1 MTLGCE
7 RNYSK
12 AECRNEKDSAAFYN
26 MVSMSNIVWKD
37 NPYFEDEH
45 MDDCNCWAALYKN
58 GTCTKQGM
66 PLRYVKRTHE
76 ADNSTTTFLKIGKN
90 SIQSSK
96 GYENPFGNPLPIK
109 TTSNK
114 AIVHIIVVTL
124 VLSIVLCS
132 AMVIS
137 LHYIYK
143 LRVLKYKR
151 LTESGNFGGMNEDF
165 AMRRFTYNELRRA
178 TNHFKEEV
186 GKGSFGAV
194 YRGALNK
201 GKRLIAVKR
210 LEKLV
215 EDGERVFQAEV
226 RAIGNTHLRN
236 LVRLLLLRVR
246 KGFWFMN
253 T

>member
-1 MTLGCE
+1 MDVYTATITFCYSYANEMTLGCE

-109 TTSNK
+109 TTREVNK
-114 AIVHIIVVTL
+114 LVPWEVIDKVV
-124 VLSIVLCS
+124 
-132 AMVIS
+132 M
-137 LHYIYK
+137 
-143 LRVLKYKR
+143 
-151 LTESGNFGGMNEDF
+151 ENM
-165 AMRRFTYNELRRA
+165 
-178 TNHFKEEV
+178 
-186 GKGSFGAV
+186 
-194 YRGALNK
+194 
-201 GKRLIAVKR
+201 VKR
-210 LEKLV
+210 ELLT
-215 EDGERVFQAEV
+215 DI
-226 RAIGNTHLRN
+226 AIPPCPVPNSA
-236 LVRLLLLRVR
+236 
-246 KGFWFMN
+246 
-253 T
+253 